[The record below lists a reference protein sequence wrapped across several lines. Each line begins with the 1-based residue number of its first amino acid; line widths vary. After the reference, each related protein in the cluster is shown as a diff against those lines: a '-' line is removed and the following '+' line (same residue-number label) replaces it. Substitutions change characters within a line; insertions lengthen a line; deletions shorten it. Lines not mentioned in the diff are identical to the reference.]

1 MSSRNQH
8 PYKWPSPPPA
18 RATSYG
24 SQSTASPFSLRRLP
38 EHAIPTGTVASRVQ
52 HLQSLQKSASSG
64 SPGSNA
70 QITDTGPS
78 RTNSGRR
85 VSSQFGQPATRSA
98 RPDEEPQVQNGHSYL
113 GHRTSRSNHRE
124 EHAFTGSKPPSQR
137 PASSQTARIGY
148 TDDNSPW
155 STPTRRRV
163 SAYRNAL
170 RDYSRQEMDRITE
183 TDSQYGVHVD
193 LPAEYDQV
201 GTVTSRVNNGSSTNG
216 RRESVREMFR
226 QYGIERPAALMSSTD
241 PSHLDEPI
249 TTHKHSPE
257 SNQHNA
263 EVPDKSPGNEKQE
276 RSAKVS
282 HAPPTPP
289 PLPSPKPS
297 SQSSQG
303 SKKQEI
309 RIPKTDDFT
318 KAAPSPPEER
328 LILAEDIRHEKERKE
343 HNRKQRNSPL
353 ECSPKVSGE
362 DRTSS
367 VSTRKSHQEHRSL
380 SSKSGKHS
388 SPRELDYTKAM
399 APQGTR
405 RDNPRKPHPTALK
418 TSSSAFQ
425 VRRAS
430 VEKYRR
436 KSLKPKQQSGSPGS
450 DAVRKKL
457 PSRTHAFRRSTSLSP
472 NEHIK
477 QPVGNQ
483 QPAKRHHGRVPDV
496 SSPLAAHKPQNIEP
510 NRPGNISIHTYSSPS
525 PRTYASPASP
535 QTTEKLYIKY
545 LERTVPAATPGY
557 GDSSMEVQSNQARRD
572 QNNSARLV
580 QSRPQHIACSEHQSP
595 LMSGARI
602 STEEDY
608 SFVVGRPD
616 VMSMSH
622 SKSSTRDVPT
632 RYHSPKHHNHHTR
645 IHGRQ
650 NVPPMQ
656 SSSSSVTA
664 DSPMSTCGTPT
675 CRATHSGHAP
685 YRHSI
690 SCIEKRNVQHLSE
703 LVGSGYAAG
712 LSESSE
718 PGEVKDASYFDLLP
732 QRPRGKRDNRAPVR
746 NPYRATRPA
755 DYYQHHRE
763 SNARQVRRA
772 SPSSAAHQCRKCS
785 GYLDRCHHCRDD
797 CQCDNC
803 QAIIEF
809 TKHFVRQEQSRRHS
823 AATKHSRQKKTEPT
837 HLSVPEGR
845 NPISSS
851 GHHVQK
857 PDRRPSGVSNVILP
871 EIASTQDELT
881 YSDTQGQACLGS
893 ATSLPKLTETDA
905 HPSKHNLVSK
915 PQPIVSVKPVL
926 APTPVHR
933 TSNPPNRPKTDS
945 CDTPLP
951 MLSQENHK
959 QPQAINLQT
968 PPRAGSNSR
977 TRSSSTAMSL
987 SLLKPLENDNKP
999 QHSMSQS
1006 QSTVIRK
1013 TQGSKQRSD
1022 LGKAMTKGPSFK
1034 EGTDSNISTRST
1046 LMSHSF
1052 GLDSRLPEYQV
1063 HEATRKASVQGTPEI
1078 RKILTQHKT
1087 SEGIATTPPPWHSRS
1102 KISQLPIP
1110 KYRSPSS
1117 LAVASVQDYPSSYPM
1132 PDQHPSALEGVS
1144 LKTFSTPMKEPAPMR
1159 SSSEELQKNSPSICR
1174 PRMNIRRPQRHPSR
1188 ASTHPKSSMERSRNA
1203 IPLLSRPH
1211 TSMEQSAPIF
1221 QSQALAPGTTVASAA
1236 SSAISCPKTSLS
1248 KGFTP
1253 GDVGEGEA
1261 ESSLRKVS
1269 RKISTLFRV
1278 KEKRS
1283 TPQLSREKLETKE
1296 IETTSKSIDSQEKG
1310 SKALTLVHDKSQKRK
1325 GSLTLKGLREDSPK
1339 SAPKDVVR
1347 KQFSSHIQE
1356 LGSTKAAPETAEDPS
1371 GPQGGSPESTT
1382 VNSQTWSHS
1391 GKGLPKEPSPSHS
1404 GAWSVRIVD
1413 GSSKAKK
1420 GYAGSES
1427 VPKHERATMT
1437 HSRSGLVSSKVK
1449 AWNRDIA
1456 LFEQASALGSTDM
1469 NNLEC
1474 KIARID
1480 SDEAEIS
1487 DGRDAAAKSSPGGF
1501 DDHDC
1506 VWKTLYLLDYD
1517 QEQNKKRIGKQ
1528 DKLGNGAGFSASRGS
1543 STSAGGNKGP
1553 GITGVTVLIHRR
1565 DRDDLVVKGGI
1576 ISRA

>member
-1 MSSRNQH
+1 MSSQNQH

-38 EHAIPTGTVASRVQ
+38 EHAIPTGTVASRVR
-52 HLQSLQKSASSG
+52 HLQSLQKSASSSG
-64 SPGSNA
+64 PISNA
-70 QITDTGPS
+70 QTKDTGPS

-85 VSSQFGQPATRSA
+85 LSSQFGQPATRSA

-124 EHAFTGSKPPSQR
+124 EHAFTGSTPPNQR
-137 PASSQTARIGY
+137 PVSSQTARTGN
-148 TDDNSPW
+148 TDDYSPW

-183 TDSQYGVHVD
+183 TDSQYGVYVD
-193 LPAEYDQV
+193 LPAEFDKA
-201 GTVTSRVNNGSSTNG
+201 GTVTSRANNGSSTNG

-241 PSHLDEPI
+241 PSHLDEPMS
-249 TTHKHSPE
+249 THKHSPE
-257 SNQHNA
+257 SNQPNA
-263 EVPDKSPGNEKQE
+263 EVPEKSPGNEKQE
-276 RSAKVS
+276 RGAKVS
-282 HAPPTPP
+282 LAPPPTPP

-297 SQSSQG
+297 SQSSQS
-303 SKKQEI
+303 SKKQET
-309 RIPKTDDFT
+309 RTPKTDNFT
-318 KAAPSPPEER
+318 QAAPSPPEER

-343 HNRKQRNSPL
+343 HNRKQRKPPPNRL
-353 ECSPKVSGE
+353 PKVCGE
-362 DRTSS
+362 DRVSS
-367 VSTRKSHQEHRSL
+367 VSTKKSHQEHQSL
-380 SSKSGKHS
+380 PSKSRKYS

-399 APQGTR
+399 ASQGTR
-405 RDNPRKPHPTALK
+405 RDSPRKPHPIALK

-425 VRRAS
+425 LRRAS
-430 VEKYRR
+430 VEKNRGT
-436 KSLKPKQQSGSPGS
+436 SLKPKQQRGSPGS

-457 PSRTHAFRRSTSLSP
+457 PSRTHAFRRSTSISP

-477 QPVGNQ
+477 QPLKNP
-483 QPAKRHHGRVPDV
+483 QPAKRYHGRVPRV
-496 SSPLAAHKPQNIEP
+496 SSPLAAHKPQNLEP
-510 NRPGNISIHTYSSPS
+510 NSPGDIFIHTYSSPS
-525 PRTYASPASP
+525 PRTYVSPASP

-545 LERTVPAATPGY
+545 LERTVPVATSSY
-557 GDSSMEVQSNQARRD
+557 GDSSTEVQSNQARRD
-572 QNNSARLV
+572 QDNPARLV
-580 QSRPQHIACSEHQSP
+580 QSRSQHIACSEHQTP
-595 LMSGARI
+595 LMSGARMP
-602 STEEDY
+602 TEEDY

-616 VMSMSH
+616 VISTSH

-632 RYHSPKHHNHHTR
+632 RYHSPKRHSHHTR

-650 NVPPMQ
+650 NVAPMQ
-656 SSSSSVTA
+656 NSSSSVTA

-690 SCIEKRNVQHLSE
+690 SCIEKRNLQHLSE
-703 LVGSGYAAG
+703 LVGSGYTAG
-712 LSESSE
+712 PSESSD
-718 PGEVKDASYFDLLP
+718 PGKLEEASYFNLLP

-746 NPYRATRPA
+746 DPHRATRTA
-755 DYYQHHRE
+755 DYYQHQRG
-763 SNARQVRRA
+763 SYARQVRRA
-772 SPSSAAHQCRKCS
+772 SSSSAARQCRKCS

-823 AATKHSRQKKTEPT
+823 AAAKHSQQKKTEPT
-837 HLSVPEGR
+837 HLSVHEGK

-857 PDRRPSGVSNVILP
+857 PDRRPSGFSNVILP
-871 EIASTQDELT
+871 ERASTQDDLT
-881 YSDTQGQACLGS
+881 YSDTQEQARLGS
-893 ATSLPKLTETDA
+893 ATSLPKVIETDA
-905 HPSKHNLVSK
+905 QPSKHNPVSK
-915 PQPIVSVKPVL
+915 PPQSIISVKKPVL

-933 TSNPPNRPKTDS
+933 TSNPPTWPKTDS

-951 MLSQENHK
+951 ILSQESHE
-959 QPQAINLQT
+959 QPQAIILPT
-968 PPRAGSNSR
+968 PPRASSNIR

-999 QHSMSQS
+999 QHSLSQS

-1013 TQGSKQRSD
+1013 SQGSKQRSD
-1022 LGKAMTKGPSFK
+1022 LGKAMIKGPSFK
-1034 EGTDSNISTRST
+1034 EGTNSNISTRST

-1052 GLDSRLPEYQV
+1052 GFDSKLPESQV
-1063 HEATRKASVQGTPEI
+1063 HDAIRKASVQGTPEI
-1078 RKILTQHKT
+1078 RKILTQHKK
-1087 SEGIATTPPPWHSRS
+1087 SEEIATTPPPWHLRS
-1102 KISQLPIP
+1102 KIPQL
-1110 KYRSPSS
+1110 PSS
-1117 LAVASVQDYPSSYPM
+1117 LSVPAVQDHSSSYTM
-1132 PDQHPSALEGVS
+1132 PNQHSSALEGVG
-1144 LKTFSTPMKEPAPMR
+1144 LKTFSTPMKESAPIR
-1159 SSSEELQKNSPSICR
+1159 SSSEEFQKNSPSICR

-1188 ASTHPKSSMERSRNA
+1188 ASTRPKSSMERSRNT
-1203 IPLLSRPH
+1203 ISLLSRPH
-1211 TSMEQSAPIF
+1211 TSMEQSAPTF
-1221 QSQALAPGTTVASAA
+1221 QSQALAPETTVASAA
-1236 SSAISCPKTSLS
+1236 SSTNSSPKTSPS

-1253 GDVGEGEA
+1253 EDVGEGEA

-1296 IETTSKSIDSQEKG
+1296 TETTSKSIDSQEKG
-1310 SKALTLVHDKSQKRK
+1310 SKALALVHDKSQKRTRSLALK
-1325 GSLTLKGLREDSPK
+1325 GSREDSPK
-1339 SAPKDVVR
+1339 SEPKDVVT
-1347 KQFSSHIQE
+1347 KQFSTHIQE
-1356 LGSTKAAPETAEDPS
+1356 LGPTNAATEIAEDPS
-1371 GPQGGSPESTT
+1371 GAQGGSPESTT
-1382 VNSQTWSHS
+1382 TDSQTWSHS
-1391 GKGLPKEPSPSHS
+1391 GKGLPKEPSPTHS
-1404 GAWSVRIVD
+1404 EAWSVRIVD

-1420 GYAGSES
+1420 GYAVNES
-1427 VPKHERATMT
+1427 VPKHQRATMT

-1469 NNLEC
+1469 NNLDC

-1480 SDEAEIS
+1480 TDEAQIS
-1487 DGRDAAAKSSPGGF
+1487 DSRDAAAKSSPSGL

-1506 VWKTLYLLDYD
+1506 VWKTLCLLDYD
-1517 QEQNKKRIGKQ
+1517 EPEQNKRRIGKL
-1528 DKLGNGAGFSASRGS
+1528 DKLGNGTGFSASRGS
-1543 STSAGGNKGP
+1543 STSAGGNNGP

-1565 DRDDLVVKGGI
+1565 DRDDLIVKGGI